1 MKRKT
6 MAMTAVVA
14 ACLAGPAFAA
24 LLDLNGVDRT
34 VTDVAD
40 LAGYDGVTNS
50 SGGDPVTLTFT
61 IASDMSYAG
70 TISGNIKVVKE
81 GTAALTLSADNA
93 YSGGTQVNEGKLIGT
108 SDNPFGNDHANSPIF
123 VNTDLT
129 DGRNT
134 STDTSTAII
143 FAKAGTSASAP
154 QTYGYPIT
162 CSTWSNHGARPG
174 SYNRSGR
181 GSATLYNIA
190 LGADYI
196 KLTGDIT
203 GGDISIRCG
212 TIGSG
217 WNSNPAL
224 KRSPAIS
231 GNITA
236 LGGTLP
242 SRLGRRNS
250 HCPASSRS
258 GRSTIRSPTTIRRP
272 RNCRTPATRLDGSTV
287 AVAIPV
293 ARSPRRRLA

>member
-1 MKRKT
+1 MKRI
-6 MAMTAVVA
+6 ALYGALATA
-14 ACLAGPAFAA
+14 AFAA
-24 LLDLNGVDRT
+24 FADSSVTWTTDQTGGLVLDGNVTITVPSGTSVTCSGV
-34 VTDVAD
+34 
-40 LAGYDGVTNS
+40 
-50 SGGDPVTLTFT
+50 
-61 IASDMSYAG
+61 
-70 TISGNIKVVKE
+70 ISGSGKLIKE
-81 GTAALTLSADNA
+81 GAGSLTLSADNS

-236 LGGTLP
+236 LGGTLALS
-242 SRLGRRNS
+242 SRAQEFALSGVVKVGAIYHPIANDYPTTTKLSNAGNEIGWFDCGRRNS
-250 HCPASSRS
+250 GGEVTASTA
-258 GRSTIRSPTTIRRP
+258 GVMGGAVLIST
-272 RNCRTPATRLDGSTV
+272 
-287 AVAIPV
+287 
-293 ARSPRRRLA
+293 